1 MSKIEFSLIKNA
13 FERAATS
20 QYVEYYKLIPY
31 NTTLVYQLLNLQQNS
46 VYLEWYTVQ
55 ENYIQI
61 PPFPVL

>member
-31 NTTLVYQLLNLQQNS
+31 NTSLVYQLLNLQQNS
-46 VYLEWYTVQ
+46 VYLE
-55 ENYIQI
+55 
-61 PPFPVL
+61 